1 VTAAGSDVVFDLDR
15 MASLLAVA
23 FSEGRRSGA
32 IIDSG
37 RSQAFQTDLRL
48 VTVPG
53 GLPAGT
59 DDPHVLACAVALQ
72 CAPSKEDAVRLGWWK
87 LPRRQRRALAWAEGE
102 AAARWVALTWP
113 GLAATVSRLF
123 PWVCPGPVAVESA
136 IPAGDGRADRG
147 RPAELPALFGVLP
160 AAAARPGSRPG
171 RKTFVA
177 TPWTTRE
184 SNPRHLPDSIPVN
197 GTGGEDVVAPG
208 LADSLEALDGGRLRL
223 LGTPYD
229 EWDTHQRRYRRN
241 WVRVVELRGEASG
254 APAMP
259 VALPPIAPTR
269 SRQRRQWDGDVD
281 VDAVVAW
288 RCNLAGGGAGG
299 DPRLYTTLAADA
311 RPAAWC
317 LLVDGSASSWAG
329 GGQVFRR
336 ALACA
341 DATASALGA
350 QRQAVG
356 VFAFRSFSRERI
368 EVRRLKGYDEP
379 YRPMGPS
386 RGFLPDGYTR
396 LGAAIRHTGRRLR
409 QQPGSAHVL
418 LSFGDALPSDEGYDG
433 AYARADVAK
442 AVDEQRRAGTLVVHI
457 AVAALDA
464 ARLDEMFEPG
474 SWAPAATPTDMAAVL
489 ADVAHALRRPT

>member
-1 VTAAGSDVVFDLDR
+1 
-15 MASLLAVA
+15 MASLFAVA
-23 FSEGRRSGA
+23 CSQGRRGGA
-32 IIDSG
+32 LIDSG
-37 RSQAFQTDLRL
+37 PSRAFQTDLRL

-53 GLPAGT
+53 DLPAGAE
-59 DDPHVLACAVALQ
+59 DPLVLACAVALQ
-72 CAPSKEDAVRLGWWK
+72 CAPSKEDAVRLGWWA
-87 LPRRQRRALAWAEGE
+87 LPRRQRRALAWTEGE
-102 AAARWVALTWP
+102 AAARWVAQTWP

-123 PWVCPGPVAVESA
+123 PWVGPGPVAVESA
-136 IPAGDGRADRG
+136 APAGDGRADRH

-160 AAAARPGSRPG
+160 AAAARAGSRPA

-184 SNPRHLPDSIPVN
+184 NNPRHLPDSIPVN
-197 GTGGEDVVAPG
+197 GTGGEDIVAPG
-208 LADSLEALDGGRLRL
+208 LPDSLDALDGGRLRL

-229 EWDTHQRRYRRN
+229 EWDIHQRRYRRN
-241 WVRVVELRGEASG
+241 WVRVVELRGD
-254 APAMP
+254 APGTSVPP
-259 VALPPIAPTR
+259 VAPPPIAPTR

-288 RCNLAGGGAGG
+288 RCDLAAGAGG
-299 DPRLYTTLAADA
+299 DPRLYATLVPDA
-311 RPAAWC
+311 SPAAWS

-341 DATASALGA
+341 DATAAALTV
-350 QRQAVG
+350 QHQAVG
-356 VFAFRSFSRERI
+356 VFAFRSFSRERV
-368 EVRRLKGYDEP
+368 EVRHLKGYDDP
-379 YRPMGPS
+379 YRPLGPGP
-386 RGFLPDGYTR
+386 RFRPDGYTR

-409 QQPGSAHVL
+409 QRPGSAHVL

-442 AVDEQRRAGTLVVHI
+442 AVEEQRRAGTLVFHL

-464 ARLDEMFEPG
+464 ARLDEMFGPG
-474 SWAPAATPTDMAAVL
+474 GWAPAATPTDMAAVL
-489 ADVAHALRRPT
+489 ASVAHALRRPA